1 MAPQRHGEEEE
12 SGLDAAHEL
21 LRGAGLAAGR
31 GAAEPFDRRAR
42 ITEHALAAPEMA
54 AARQAIEAQDWG
66 RALNELNIAA
76 RAEPRNADVHN
87 LLGYT
92 WRKRATPDIT
102 KAFEH
107 YYTALRL
114 DPRHKG
120 AHEYIGQAYLMEKRP
135 EEANKHLAQLESL
148 CGNKTC
154 PEYVTLAK
162 AIADYRPAQ
171 K

>member
-1 MAPQRHGEEEE
+1 MKSIVIGITVQR
-12 SGLDAAHEL
+12 LCTPA
-21 LRGAGLAAGR
+21 
-31 GAAEPFDRRAR
+31 
-42 ITEHALAAPEMA
+42 
-54 AARQAIEAQDWG
+54 
-66 RALNELNIAA
+66 AA

-114 DPRHKG
+114 DPRQKG

-135 EEANKHLAQLESL
+135 EEANKHLAQLESI

-154 PEYVTLAK
+154 ISISPCTTRVCGGGSCGKFSIYTKL
-162 AIADYRPAQ
+162 Q
-171 K
+171 